1 LCQPA
6 VLPVTINFRT
16 NPKELEDQ
24 NRYKLKHYEI
34 IADLTYYKSHSDLLK
49 DMVKQRLI
57 QDFQLVP
64 QCNTLQSKRS
74 EIDRTETSVQHIV
87 NPKSDSISGAR
98 SIRLQNPHLPH
109 RSSDP
114 IEHTLSMGHR
124 TQILTYNPTSDAVKV
139 VQYNAIVYSKD
150 KAYRYT
156 YMLWSS
162 TSRTYAFMSQNFQR
176 YPENYPWNK
185 IDSLICGER
194 EGLTESTRYR
204 RLSYRVIPDKY

>member
-1 LCQPA
+1 MLEIDLICLMLLVHSGPNWKSLCQPA
-6 VLPVTINFRT
+6 VLPVTIDVRT

-24 NRYKLKHYEI
+24 NKYKLIHYEV

-64 QCNTLQSKRS
+64 QCTTLQKKRREIDHS
-74 EIDRTETSVQHIV
+74 EISVQHSV
-87 NPKSDSISGAR
+87 THKPDSISGAR
-98 SIRLQNPHLPH
+98 SMRMQNSHLPH
-109 RSSDP
+109 RSSHV

-139 VQYNAIVYSKD
+139 VQYNAIASSKD
-150 KAYRYT
+150 KAYRYS

-162 TSRTYAFMSQNFQR
+162 TSRTYALMSQNFS
-176 YPENYPWNK
+176 E
-185 IDSLICGER
+185 C
-194 EGLTESTRYR
+194 T
-204 RLSYRVIPDKY
+204 V